1 MAILWAILTALFF
14 SCGQFLV
21 SRAIRFTN
29 ASTAAWFTSGQTGL
43 FLWAIA
49 FFQPLPALTP
59 GLVGVF
65 AAAAFFSPFL
75 ARIALYRGYAT
86 LGYSRP
92 TVASSTS
99 ALFAVLLAF
108 LFLGE
113 PMTLWMG
120 VGTVGAV
127 LGVGLLAYEKLPR
140 TSWKKIHLIYPLFA
154 AFCFGARDAVA
165 RYGVKGFPSAV
176 VAAAIT
182 TTIAWLMLSHLFFLK
197 GSPFRFHIEASGLL
211 PLLSAGFFYV
221 MAYYALFATLS
232 AEYLVVTAP
241 AIHSSPFFTLILSY
255 LFIRREERI
264 SPRLVLGAFFVVLGV
279 TVVTL
284 ARRGL

>member
-1 MAILWAILTALFF
+1 
-14 SCGQFLV
+14 
-21 SRAIRFTN
+21 
-29 ASTAAWFTSGQTGL
+29 
-43 FLWAIA
+43 
-49 FFQPLPALTP
+49 
-59 GLVGVF
+59 LVGVF
-65 AAAAFFSPFL
+65 AVAAFFSPLL
-75 ARIALYRGYAT
+75 ARIALYRGFAT
-86 LGYSRP
+86 LGLSRP

-99 ALFAVLLAF
+99 ALFAVILAV

-113 PMTLWMG
+113 PMTLWIG
-120 VGTVGAV
+120 VGTVAVV
-127 LGVGLLAYEKLPR
+127 LGVGLLAYEKFPR
-140 TSWKKIHLIYPLFA
+140 TSWRKIHLIYPLFA

-165 RYGVKGFPSAV
+165 RYGVKGFASPL

-182 TTIAWLMLSHLFFLK
+182 TTIAWVMLSHLFFLK
-197 GSPFRFHIEASGLL
+197 GGPFRFRIEPSGLL

-232 AEYLVVTAP
+232 REYLVIVAP
-241 AIHSSPFFTLILSY
+241 AIHSSTFFTLVLSY

-264 SPRLVLGAFFVVLGV
+264 SPRLVLGALFVVLGV